1 MPDNSGE
8 LVPADLDAFTQ
19 GRLAD
24 GDDET
29 EVALAAAVRAARTYC
44 GWHVAPLRTAQ
55 VVTIDGPES
64 RLLVLPTLRLTE
76 LTALVEDG
84 VTLDVDTLEWSS
96 RGLVRKP
103 GRGCWSGRFGGIT
116 VTMSHGFADAEDW
129 QAAVL
134 SFADRS
140 SLALAGVDGRPNVVG
155 PFQWPTAAVAD
166 GSAFS
171 VAERSL
177 LNLYRLES
185 SP

>member
-1 MPDNSGE
+1 MPDESGE
-8 LVPADLDAFTQ
+8 LVPADLAAFTQ
-19 GRLAD
+19 ERLD
-24 GDDET
+24 EGDPAT
-29 EVALAAAVRAARTYC
+29 ATALSAALRAVRSYC
-44 GWHVAPLRTAQ
+44 GWHVTPVRTAQ
-55 VVTIDGPES
+55 VVTIDGPCS
-64 RLLVLPTLRLTE
+64 RLLVLPTLRLTA

-84 VTLDVDTLEWSS
+84 VTVDVGALEWSS
-96 RGLVRKP
+96 RGLVRKA
-103 GRGCWSGRFGGIT
+103 GRGWWTGRFGGIT
-116 VTMSHGFADAEDW
+116 ATMSHGFDSAEDW

-155 PFQWPTAAVAD
+155 PFQWPSAALAD

-177 LNLYRLES
+177 LDLYRLES